1 MGNNVRDLD
10 HWISE
15 LPEYARGHLVSWLF
29 GAFAALALALAAVG
43 IFSVVSYTV
52 VQRTNEF
59 GIRIA
64 LGAKRAH
71 VLRIVFNST
80 VMSVGGGLVAG
91 VLLTLA
97 LHKVMAAWAAESAR
111 DPLMLLAAVGTLS
124 LVATLACA
132 IPAWR
137 ASGVDPMTALRYE

>member
-1 MGNNVRDLD
+1 M
-10 HWISE
+10 
-15 LPEYARGHLVSWLF
+15 
-29 GAFAALALALAAVG
+29 
-43 IFSVVSYTV
+43 VSYTV

-64 LGAKRAH
+64 LGAKRAD

-80 VMSVGGGLVAG
+80 VISVGGGLVAG

-137 ASGVDPMTALRYE
+137 ASGVDPMTALRSE